1 MIVVSISL
9 GTFRLM
15 PVVVE
20 LEMTDGVVV
29 DIVVVVVVVVVGGL
43 DDKSPIPLLG
53 TIPNSAA

>member
-15 PVVVE
+15 PVVE
-20 LEMTDGVVV
+20 LMTDG
-29 DIVVVVVVVVVGGL
+29 VVVVVVVVGV
-43 DDKSPIPLLG
+43 DKSLIPLLG

>member
-15 PVVVE
+15 PVVE
-20 LEMTDGVVV
+20 LMTDGVA
-29 DIVVVVVVVVVGGL
+29 VVVGV
-43 DDKSPIPLLG
+43 DKSLIPLLG

>member
-15 PVVVE
+15 PVVE
-20 LEMTDGVVV
+20 LMTDG
-29 DIVVVVVVVVVGGL
+29 VVVVVVVVVGV
-43 DDKSPIPLLG
+43 DKSLIPLLG